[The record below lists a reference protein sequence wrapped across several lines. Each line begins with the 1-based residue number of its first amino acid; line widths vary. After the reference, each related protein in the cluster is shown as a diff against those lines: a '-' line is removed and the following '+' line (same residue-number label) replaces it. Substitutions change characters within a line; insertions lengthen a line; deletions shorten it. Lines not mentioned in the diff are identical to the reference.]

1 MLKLMDLLTEGVQ
14 DKGIFKAVF
23 MAGGPG
29 SGKTY
34 INSQL
39 FGIPDKG
46 INVSVSGLKSVN
58 SDKEYM
64 FLLKKFGFDPTELA
78 TYPDDVFQHLGA
90 PMSKGG
96 SGLRDMAQDL
106 KDQRQKGYMKGKLGM
121 VIDSTGSNFAKVK
134 KQKKELEKQG
144 YDTYMVFV
152 MTSLDVALQRNTM
165 RAEKGERELPEKIVT
180 QSWKEARKNL
190 GGLKA
195 IFGSNFKQVNNDKH
209 LGIDAARHTF
219 SNLVKKYA
227 GKWVN
232 EPIKNPKGKQWVKDQ
247 LRLRKAGV
255 K

>member
-1 MLKLMDLLTEGVQ
+1 MIRLMDLLTEGVQ

-58 SDKEYM
+58 SDKEFM
-64 FLLKKFGFDPTELA
+64 FLLKKYGFDPTELA
-78 TYPDDVFQHLGA
+78 TYPDDVFQRLGA

-106 KDQRQKGYMKGKLGM
+106 KDQRQKGYMNGKLGM
-121 VIDSTGSNFAKVK
+121 VIDSTGSDFSKVK
-134 KQKKELEKQG
+134 RQKKELEKQG

-152 MTSLDVALQRNTM
+152 MTSLDVALQRNTA
-165 RAEKGERELPEKIVT
+165 RAEKGERELPKALVT
-180 QSWKEARKNL
+180 KSWKEARKNV

-195 IFGSNFKQVNNDKH
+195 LFGSNFRQVDNDKH
-209 LGIDAARHTF
+209 LKSKEAIHAF
-219 SNLVKKYA
+219 SSLVKGYA
-227 GKWVN
+227 SKWVS

-247 LRLRKAGV
+247 LRLKKAGI